1 MMNRAVIEI
10 QNLKKVFR
18 QKKKETLAVDEVS
31 FEVGKGVVYGL
42 IGPNGAG
49 KTTLVKLLSTLIIP
63 TSGTAFING
72 YDISTQDSEVRESIG
87 LAAGTE
93 RSFYYRLSVWQ
104 NLWFFGALQKIET
117 TEMKSRIESILKR
130 LDIYSEKDKDFMKCS
145 TGEKRKLDLARCLLT
160 DPPVLLLDE
169 PTTSIDP
176 YSAMKIREVI
186 GELKEKGRTI
196 ILVTHNLYEAERL
209 CDRVGIMN
217 EGKLVRE
224 GSLSSLKSEVP
235 TKKVTVRLESFPP
248 NEFLEKLKAFGQVI
262 GRPERKEVEIRLQ
275 NSGKL
280 NELIELFNSNHLT
293 LESIQ
298 TRELS
303 LEEIFIKYTQGQG
316 Q

>member
-1 MMNRAVIEI
+1 MIEL
-10 QNLKKVFR
+10 QSLKKVFR
-18 QKKKETLAVDEVS
+18 QKRKEVLAVDNVS

-72 YDISTQDSEVRESIG
+72 YNILTQDSEVRKSIG

-93 RSFYYRLSVWQ
+93 RSFYYRLSGWQ
-104 NLWFFGALQKIET
+104 NLWFFGALQKLNSNDL
-117 TEMKSRIESILKR
+117 KNRIESLLKR

-186 GELKEKGRTI
+186 GELKDKGRTI
-196 ILVTHNLYEAERL
+196 ILVTHNLSEAERL
-209 CDRVGIMN
+209 CDRVGIMS
-217 EGKLVRE
+217 EGRLVKE
-224 GSLSSLKSEVP
+224 GSLANLKTEVP
-235 TKKVTVRLESFPP
+235 TKRVTIRLEIFPP
-248 NEFLEKLKAFGQVI
+248 EEFLQRLKAFGEVKTK
-262 GRPERKEVEIRLQ
+262 PERREVEIMLLD
-275 NSGKL
+275 SKKL
-280 NELIELFNSNHLT
+280 NELLNLINSSDIS
-293 LESIQ
+293 LEAIQ

-303 LEEIFIKYTQGQG
+303 LEEIFIKYTHGQG

>member
-1 MMNRAVIEI
+1 MIEI
-10 QNLKKVFR
+10 QALKKVFR
-18 QKKKETLAVDEVS
+18 QKRKEVLAVDEVS

-42 IGPNGAG
+42 IGANGAG

-72 YDISTQDSEVRESIG
+72 HNIASQDSEVRESIG

-93 RSFYYRLSVWQ
+93 RSFYYRLSGWQ
-104 NLWFFGALQKIET
+104 NLLFFGALQKINSGDL
-117 TEMKSRIESILKR
+117 KNRIESLLKR
-130 LDIYSEKDKDFMKCS
+130 LDIYSEKDKEFMKCS

-196 ILVTHNLYEAERL
+196 LLVTHNLYEAERL

-217 EGKLVRE
+217 EGKLVKE
-224 GSLSSLKSEVP
+224 GSLATLKTEAP
-235 TKKVTVRLESFPP
+235 TKRLIIRLEKFPP
-248 NEFLEKLKAFGQVI
+248 EEFLQKLRVFGEVK
-262 GRPERKEVEIRLQ
+262 GKPERREIEIMLQ
-275 NSGKL
+275 DSKKL
-280 NELIELFNSNHLT
+280 NELINLVNSSDLS

-316 Q
+316 

>member
-1 MMNRAVIEI
+1 MIEI

-18 QKKKETLAVDEVS
+18 QKKKETLAVDGVS

-49 KTTLVKLLSTLIIP
+49 KTTLVKLLSTLILP

-72 YDISTQDSEVRESIG
+72 YNIATQDSEVRKSIG

-93 RSFYYRLSVWQ
+93 RSFYYRLSGWQ
-104 NLWFFGALQKIET
+104 NLWFFGSLQKINGNDL
-117 TEMKSRIESILKR
+117 KARIESLLKR
-130 LDIYSEKDKDFMKCS
+130 LDLFSEKDKDFMKCS

-176 YSAMKIREVI
+176 YSAIKIREVI

-209 CDRVGIMN
+209 CDQVGIMN
-217 EGKLVRE
+217 RGKLVRE
-224 GSLSSLKSEVP
+224 GSLSSLKAEAP
-235 TKKVTVRLESFPP
+235 TKRVILRLEKFPP
-248 NEFLEKLKAFGQVI
+248 EEFLVKLKPFGEVKT
-262 GRPERKEVEIRLQ
+262 RPERREVEIMLHDSRI
-275 NSGKL
+275 L
-280 NELIELFNSNHLT
+280 NELLFQVNSSSLA

-303 LEEIFIKYTQGQG
+303 LEEIFVKYTQVQNNE
-316 Q
+316 

>member
-1 MMNRAVIEI
+1 MIEI
-10 QNLKKVFR
+10 QALKKVFR
-18 QKKKETLAVDEVS
+18 QKRKEVLAVDEVS

-72 YDISTQDSEVRESIG
+72 HNIASQDSEVRESIG

-93 RSFYYRLSVWQ
+93 RSFYYRLSGWQ
-104 NLWFFGALQKIET
+104 NLLFFGALQKINSGDL
-117 TEMKSRIESILKR
+117 KNRIESLLKR
-130 LDIYSEKDKDFMKCS
+130 LDIYSEKDKEFMKCS

-196 ILVTHNLYEAERL
+196 LLVTHNLYEAERL

-217 EGKLVRE
+217 EGKLVKE
-224 GSLSSLKSEVP
+224 GSLATLKTEAP
-235 TKKVTVRLESFPP
+235 TKRLIIRLEKFPP
-248 NEFLEKLKAFGQVI
+248 EEFLQKLRVFGEVKDK
-262 GRPERKEVEIRLQ
+262 PERREIEIMLQ
-275 NSGKL
+275 DSKKL
-280 NELIELFNSNHLT
+280 NELINLVNSSDLS

-316 Q
+316 

>member
-1 MMNRAVIEI
+1 MIEI

-18 QKKKETLAVDEVS
+18 QKKKKTLAVNEVS

-63 TSGTAFING
+63 ISGTAFING
-72 YDISTQDSEVRESIG
+72 YNIASQDSEVRKSIG

-93 RSFYYRLSVWQ
+93 RSFYYRLSGWQ
-104 NLWFFGALQKIET
+104 NLWFFGALQRIT
-117 TEMKSRIESILKR
+117 STELKNRIESLLKR
-130 LDIYSEKDKDFMKCS
+130 LDIYSEKDKEFMKCS

-196 ILVTHNLYEAERL
+196 LLVTHNLYEAERL

-217 EGKLVRE
+217 EGRLVRE

-248 NEFLEKLKAFGQVI
+248 DEFIDKLKIFGQVI
-262 GRPERKEVEIRLQ
+262 SRAEKREVEILLQ
-275 NSGKL
+275 DAKKL
-280 NELIELFNSNHLT
+280 NELIGFFNSGNLI
-293 LESIQ
+293 LELIQ